1 MSRGLLGGIP
11 NLESDLK
18 QIKNGDK
25 EDTILRQYPFH
36 LSHSPN
42 AALQQYAGAI
52 RLAFEVVPDDQMQ
65 AIMGRLNRKLI
76 ARMKYFKTK
85 R

>member
-1 MSRGLLGGIP
+1 MQRGLLGGIP

-18 QIKNGDK
+18 QIKNSDK

-36 LSHSPN
+36 TSHTPN
-42 AALQQYAGAI
+42 AAMQQYTGAI
-52 RLAFEVVPDDQMQ
+52 RMAFDICSDAQLPAV
-65 AIMGRLNRKLI
+65 MGRLNRKLI